1 MLPIQFPPETDE
13 TPVCWMQRLAVA
25 NGYEDVYN
33 MFISLNILK
42 SINNYNVDLESHLY
56 EFIQRCFFDSN
67 IKDEINKCVER
78 YERIRFLTG
87 KRFPKQNRV
96 CPSCMKEELENKG
109 FFYHHMQ
116 HQYIGT
122 FTCWKHYSNLST
134 IKSNKFIDQFDP
146 NTALVPIIGDYNAE
160 EERTLTHLCGYPN
173 LYFNRVIRY
182 QINAQLGVKG
192 LTYDDIKSLFVLPKR
207 FDDLPDKIKTFMLKE
222 GNRYTRFESIEKHY
236 ILTNLFKDYD
246 RYLYLLKKKNL
257 QLAMHSMQEESLASG
272 DFDRMRR
279 AAQSKHSRELDM
291 Y

>member
-13 TPVCWMQRLAVA
+13 TPVSWMHRLAVA

-33 MFISLNILK
+33 MFLSLNILK
-42 SINNYNVDLESHLY
+42 SINNHNVDLESHLY
-56 EFIQRCFFDSN
+56 EFIQRCFFDSD
-67 IKDEINKCVER
+67 IKAEIDDYVKR
-78 YERIRFLTG
+78 YERIRFLAG

-96 CPSCMKEELENKG
+96 CPLCMKEELESKG

-134 IKSNKFIDQFDP
+134 IKSNKFMDQFDP
-146 NTALVPIIGDYNAE
+146 NTTLVPIIGDYDTD
-160 EERTLTHLCGYPN
+160 EERRLSCLCQYPN
-173 LYFNRVIRY
+173 LYFNRVVRY
-182 QINAQLGVKG
+182 QINAQLNAKG
-192 LTYDDIKSLFVLPKR
+192 LSYDDINKLFVLPER
-207 FDDLPDKIKTFMLKE
+207 FNDIPDKLKAFMLKD

-236 ILTNLFKDYD
+236 ILANLFKDYD
-246 RYLYLLKKKNL
+246 RYLYLLKRKNL
-257 QLAMHSMQEESLASG
+257 ELAMRLMKEERLASG

-279 AAQSKHSRELDM
+279 AAQSRRHRELDM